1 MAEIS
6 GHSER
11 EHFVRIYEN
20 LSDEAKRLIVDV
32 LGIESENLHYKQP
45 PQGIVDQIV
54 RKVEG
59 IVK

>member
-1 MAEIS
+1 MQPTS
-6 GHSER
+6 HSER
-11 EHFVRIYEN
+11 DQFVRIYER
-20 LSDEAKRLIVDV
+20 LSDEARRLLVDV

-54 RKVEG
+54 KKVEG